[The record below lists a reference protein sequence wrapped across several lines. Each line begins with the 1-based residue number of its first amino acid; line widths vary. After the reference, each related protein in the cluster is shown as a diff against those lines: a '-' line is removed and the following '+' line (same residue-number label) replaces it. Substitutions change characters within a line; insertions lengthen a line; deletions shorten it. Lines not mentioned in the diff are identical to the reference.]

1 MKDRTDRRTFLSL
14 VGAATT
20 IGALSLV
27 TGGRVLAQSVDS
39 DRETSDTRLPPTIR
53 DEDAG
58 SNADRVGCCR
68 GSRMTDDDTGV
79 AADPVVERHRS
90 GITDA
95 DTGADADP
103 AYHGR
108 GTTEQVEESP

>member
-1 MKDRTDRRTFLSL
+1 
-14 VGAATT
+14 
-20 IGALSLV
+20 
-27 TGGRVLAQSVDS
+27 
-39 DRETSDTRLPPTIR
+39 
-53 DEDAG
+53 
-58 SNADRVGCCR
+58 
-68 GSRMTDDDTGV
+68 MTDDDTGV